1 MIDSHQ
7 RFANCFMLGGFF
19 PGVWRFWSFSSADN
33 PVPISEPSYACFS
46 ISSSSE
52 LGNMA
57 SHKQN
62 VVGPQIRK
70 LRDKQGLTQEMFAAK
85 CSVMGFELTRVTLAK
100 IETQLRCVSDSE
112 LWTLAKALKVELKE
126 LYPGKR

>member
-1 MIDSHQ
+1 
-7 RFANCFMLGGFF
+7 MLGGFF
-19 PGVWRFWSFSSADN
+19 PGVWRFWSFYSADH
-33 PVPISEPSYACFS
+33 PVPISEPFYACFP
-46 ISSSSE
+46 IRSSSE

-85 CSVMGFELTRVTLAK
+85 CSVMGLELTRVTLAK